1 MGSLKEPSP
10 NIIPLPTGNEGG
22 DSNAA
27 SGNVASGAVG
37 GGVPLIPASN
47 KDNSYV
53 FLAFKNYQV
62 VPT

>member
-1 MGSLKEPSP
+1 MDGGSDP
-10 NIIPLPTGNEGG
+10 N
-22 DSNAA
+22 AV
-27 SGNVASGAVG
+27 SGNVAAGVVG
-37 GGVPLIPASN
+37 GSVPVIPASN